1 MHSKFTRFYLA
12 IFTFLLAGLIFTSCE
27 ETIEP
32 ETFGSIRGR
41 VTYAATGEPV
51 AGASITTNPA
61 TEAILTDA
69 DGTFYL
75 PSVPTGNVTVNI
87 KKADYKTE
95 SPAVMVKEGQTT
107 QVISVLSPTDGSS
120 ANSAPAIPA
129 GATPENGAADV
140 STNLQLKWFPA
151 TDPDGDSLRYD
162 ILLYESDSTKGRLVA
177 ENVFDTTYTLEGLRH
192 NTAYYW
198 QIIAKDSSD
207 HLTPGP
213 VWSFKTVSFPDNR
226 FLFSRNMGANYE
238 IFSADLS
245 DGSTQRLTG
254 LPSREWRPLQ
264 SPLQDLIAFTSNA
277 DVETQIYTMSRE
289 GKEVYQVTT
298 LPVAGY
304 HNNGL
309 GYTWSPDGGEFL
321 YSHYD
326 MLYKINRAGFNLRPV
341 AQAPAGYHWRDV
353 DWTAQNGGKIAAL
366 AIGPNI
372 YDSRIYLMNADGSDT
387 VQIVSNEPGMLGG
400 PVFSIDG
407 TKILFTKDVSGF
419 ESVAGDGRQL
429 DSHIFLLNLINGELT
444 DLSGNKEDGTNDLM
458 PRFSPDGAKVVFVN
472 TSNEGTGSP
481 DIYIMNTSGSEREL
495 LLEDGVTPS
504 WE

>member
-1 MHSKFTRFYLA
+1 MRSYLA
-12 IFTFLLAGLIFTSCE
+12 IFSILLTGLFFTSCE
-27 ETIEP
+27 DTIEP
-32 ETFGSIRGR
+32 ETYGSIRGR

-51 AGASITTNPA
+51 VGASITTNPA
-61 TEAILTDA
+61 TEAIVTDA

-75 PSVPTGNVTVNI
+75 PSVPTGTVTVNI

-107 QVISVLSPTDGSS
+107 QVLSVLSPTEASNL
-120 ANSAPAIPA
+120 NSAPEIPV
-129 GATPENGAADV
+129 GVSPENGAAGLGT
-140 STNLQLKWFPA
+140 SLQLNWFPA

-162 ILLYESDSTKGRLVA
+162 ILLYESDSTNGRLVA
-177 ENVFDTTYTLEGLRH
+177 ENVFDTTYTLENLRY

-198 QIIAKDSSD
+198 QIIAEDSSD

-226 FLFSRNMGANYE
+226 FLFSRNLGANYE
-238 IFSADLS
+238 IFSSDLS
-245 DGSTQRLTG
+245 AGNTQRLTG
-254 LPSREWRPLQ
+254 LPSREWRPLL
-264 SPLQDLIAFTSNA
+264 SPLRDLIAFTSNA
-277 DVETQIYTMSRE
+277 NVETQIYTMNRE
-289 GKEVYQVTT
+289 GDEVYQVTT
-298 LPVAGY
+298 KPVAGY

-326 MLYKINRAGFNLRPV
+326 MLYKINRAGYDLQPV
-341 AQAPAGYHWRDV
+341 AQAPAGFHWRDV

-366 AIGPNI
+366 AIGADI
-372 YDSRIYLMNADGSDT
+372 YDSRIYLLNADGTDT

-429 DSHIFLLNLINGELT
+429 NSHIFLLNLINGELT
-444 DLSGNKEDGTNDLM
+444 DLSESGKEDGTNDLM
-458 PRFSPDGAKVVFVN
+458 PRFSPDGAKIVFVN
-472 TSNEGTGSP
+472 ASNDGSGTP
-481 DIYIMNTSGSEREL
+481 NIYTMNIDGSEREL

>member
-1 MHSKFTRFYLA
+1 MRSYLA
-12 IFTFLLAGLIFTSCE
+12 IFSILIAGLFFTSCE

-61 TEAILTDA
+61 TEAILTNA

-75 PSVPTGNVTVNI
+75 PTVPTGNVTVNI
-87 KKADYKTE
+87 KKADFKTE
-95 SPAVMVKEGQTT
+95 SPAVMVKEDQTT
-107 QVISVLSPTDGSS
+107 QVISVLSPSDGSGS
-120 ANSAPAIPA
+120 NAAPAIPA
-129 GATPENGAADV
+129 GASPENGATGLGT
-140 STNLQLKWFPA
+140 SLQLNWFPA

-162 ILLYESDSTKGRLVA
+162 ILLYESDSTNGRLVA
-177 ENVFDTTYTLEGLRH
+177 ENVFDTTYTLENLRY

-226 FLFSRNMGANYE
+226 FLFARNLGANYD
-238 IFSADLS
+238 IFSGDLS
-245 DGSTQRLTG
+245 AGNIQKLTG
-254 LPSREWRPLQ
+254 LPSREWRPLL
-264 SPLQDLIAFTSNA
+264 SPQEDLISFTSNA
-277 DVETQIYTMSRE
+277 EVETHIYTMTRE
-289 GKEVYQVTT
+289 GGDVFQVTS

-326 MLYKINRAGFNLRPV
+326 MLYKINRAGYNLRPV
-341 AQAPAGYHWRDV
+341 AQAPLGFHWRDV

-366 AIGPNI
+366 AIGENI

-387 VQIVSNEPGMLGG
+387 VQIVSNEAGMLGG

-429 DSHIFLLNLINGELT
+429 DSRIFLLNLLSGELT
-444 DLSGNKEDGTNDLM
+444 DLSSGKDDGTNDLM
-458 PRFSPDGAKVVFVN
+458 PRFSPDGSKIIFVN
-472 TSNEGTGSP
+472 ASNDDSGTP
-481 DIYIMNTSGSEREL
+481 DIYTMSIGGSEREL
-495 LLEDGVTPS
+495 LIEDGITPA